1 MSIDDIR
8 KILSREYGIQT
19 DEDFE
24 EAVNA
29 SAGINIGIFTEPLEE
44 RGAGSGMEQSEAGA
58 A

>member
-8 KILSREYGIQT
+8 KILSREYGIQS

-29 SAGINIGIFTEPLEE
+29 SVGINIGIFTEPLE
-44 RGAGSGMEQSEAGA
+44 RGSQRQASA
-58 A
+58 